1 MASNFF
7 NQNNPYNVAMST
19 IGDLAMLS
27 IAWFVGSI
35 PIVTIGVS
43 TSAACEAARTM
54 QEARDHGIFRG
65 YIAAYKRRIGTNLI
79 LSLII
84 AAIWALAAFDLRFLS
99 MQQGGDAISVVYG
112 ITVAIFA
119 ILGVMLAF
127 VLPLSGRS
135 KLGVAEQIKQSF
147 KLAVLKPLVAIA
159 IFILDILP
167 IALLATIP
175 GAIIWVPMLWI
186 LAASGGSFWLQI
198 LMIRKAFKL
207 E

>member
-43 TSAACEAARTM
+43 TSAACEVARTM

-84 AAIWALAAFDLRFLS
+84 AAVWALAAFDLRFLS

-159 IFILDILP
+159 VFILDILP

-186 LAASGGSFWLQI
+186 LVASGGSFWLQI

>member
-43 TSAACEAARTM
+43 TSAACEVARTM

-135 KLGVAEQIKQSF
+135 KLGVQAGRAQTTRRYRH
-147 KLAVLKPLVAIA
+147 LHTRHPADRAVGHHTGSHHL
-159 IFILDILP
+159 
-167 IALLATIP
+167 
-175 GAIIWVPMLWI
+175 GADAVDPRGKRRIV
-186 LAASGGSFWLQI
+186 LAADPDDPQSLQAGITSGQ
-198 LMIRKAFKL
+198 
-207 E
+207 

>member
-7 NQNNPYNVAMST
+7 REDNPYNVVMST

-27 IAWFVGSI
+27 VAWFVGSI
-35 PIVTIGVS
+35 PIVTIGIS
-43 TSAACEAARTM
+43 TSAACEVARTM

-65 YIAAYKRRIGTNLI
+65 YIAAFRRRISTNFA
-79 LSLII
+79 LS
-84 AAIWALAAFDLRFLS
+84 LAAFDLRFLS
-99 MQQGGDAISVVYG
+99 MQRGGDTISLVYG
-112 ITVAIFA
+112 VTVAVFA

-135 KLGVAEQIKQSF
+135 KLSVTEQIRQSF

-159 IFILDILP
+159 VFALDILP
-167 IALLATIP
+167 IVLLATVP
-175 GAIIWVPMLWI
+175 GAIIWVPLLWI
-186 LAASGGSFWLQI
+186 IVASGGSFWLQI

>member
-43 TSAACEAARTM
+43 TSAACEVARTM

-65 YIAAYKRRIGTNLI
+65 YIAAYRRRIGTNLI

-84 AAIWALAAFDLRFLS
+84 AAVWALAAFDLRFLS

-147 KLAVLKPLVAIA
+147 KLAVLKPIVAIA
-159 IFILDILP
+159 VFILDILP

-186 LAASGGSFWLQI
+186 LVASGGSFWLQI

>member
-7 NQNNPYNVAMST
+7 REDNPFNIVMST

-27 IAWFVGSI
+27 IAWFIGSI
-35 PIVTIGVS
+35 PIVTIGIS
-43 TSAACEAARTM
+43 TSAACEVARTM
-54 QEARDHGIFRG
+54 QEARDNGIFRG
-65 YIAAYKRRIGTNLI
+65 YIAAFKRRIGTNFV

-84 AAIWALAAFDLRFLS
+84 AAVWALAAFDLRFLS
-99 MQQGGDAISVVYG
+99 MQRGGNTISIIYG
-112 ITVAIFA
+112 VTVAVFA

-135 KLGVAEQIKQSF
+135 KLGVIEQIKQSF
-147 KLAVLKPLVAIA
+147 KLAVIRPLVAIA
-159 IFILDILP
+159 AFALDILP
-167 IALLATIP
+167 IVLLATVP
-175 GAIIWVPMLWI
+175 GAIVWVPLLWI
-186 LAASGGSFWLQI
+186 VVASGGSFWLQM

>member
-7 NQNNPYNVAMST
+7 REDNPYNVVMST

-27 IAWFVGSI
+27 VAWFVGSI
-35 PIVTIGVS
+35 PIVTIGIS

-65 YIAAYKRRIGTNLI
+65 YIAAV
-79 LSLII
+79 
-84 AAIWALAAFDLRFLS
+84 WALAAFDLRFLS
-99 MQQGGDAISVVYG
+99 MQRGGDTISLVYG
-112 ITVAIFA
+112 VTVAVFA

-135 KLGVAEQIKQSF
+135 KLSVTEQIRQSF

-159 IFILDILP
+159 VFALDILP
-167 IALLATIP
+167 IVLLATVP
-175 GAIIWVPMLWI
+175 GAIIWVPLLWI
-186 LAASGGSFWLQI
+186 IVASGGSFWLQI

>member
-84 AAIWALAAFDLRFLS
+84 AAVWALAAFDLRFLS

>member
-7 NQNNPYNVAMST
+7 NQDNPYNVAMST

-27 IAWFVGSI
+27 IAWFIGSI
-35 PIVTIGVS
+35 PIVTIGAS
-43 TSAACEAARTM
+43 TSAACEVARTM

-84 AAIWALAAFDLRFLS
+84 AAVWALAAFDLRFLS

-127 VLPLSGRS
+127 ALPLSGRS

-147 KLAVLKPLVAIA
+147 KLAALKPLVAIA
-159 IFILDILP
+159 VFILDILP

-186 LAASGGSFWLQI
+186 LVASGGSFWLQI

>member
-43 TSAACEAARTM
+43 TSAACEVARTM

>member
-7 NQNNPYNVAMST
+7 REDNPYNVVMST

-27 IAWFVGSI
+27 VAWFVGSI
-35 PIVTIGVS
+35 PIVTIGIS
-43 TSAACEAARTM
+43 TSAACEVARTM

-65 YIAAYKRRIGTNLI
+65 YIAAFRRRISTNFA

-84 AAIWALAAFDLRFLS
+84 AAVWALAAFDLRFLS
-99 MQQGGDAISVVYG
+99 MQRGGDTISLIYG
-112 ITVAIFA
+112 VTVAVFA

-135 KLGVAEQIKQSF
+135 KLSVTEQIRQSF

-159 IFILDILP
+159 VFALDILP
-167 IALLATIP
+167 IVLLATVP
-175 GAIIWVPMLWI
+175 GAIIWVPLLWI
-186 LAASGGSFWLQI
+186 IVASGGSFWLQI